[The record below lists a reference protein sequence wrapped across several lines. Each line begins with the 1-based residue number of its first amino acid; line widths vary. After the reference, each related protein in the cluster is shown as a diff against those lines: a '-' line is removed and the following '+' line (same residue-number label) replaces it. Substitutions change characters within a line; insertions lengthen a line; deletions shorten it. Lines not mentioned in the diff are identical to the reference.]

1 MCICILFLFGLVC
14 LSSVCEFIK
23 LGQSFL
29 HVHGDLHV
37 HAQDGTFSSS
47 ASTKNPHDEHD
58 SNSTTGKL
66 RHDIVVVGE
75 LGDESLPDVFRFSLD
90 DAVSDTDDDDLD
102 ADDDADLDA
111 DDEGDSDDDA
121 VLVPDTVL
129 ATVVC
134 STKEAK

>member
-1 MCICILFLFGLVC
+1 
-14 LSSVCEFIK
+14 
-23 LGQSFL
+23 
-29 HVHGDLHV
+29 
-37 HAQDGTFSSS
+37 
-47 ASTKNPHDEHD
+47 
-58 SNSTTGKL
+58 
-66 RHDIVVVGE
+66 

-90 DAVSDTDDDDLD
+90 DAVSDTDDD
-102 ADDDADLDA
+102 DLDA